1 MIFISLFGGVLLL
14 LYGIKLLNDGLQ
26 NAAGSK
32 IRSLLRSL
40 TSNRLTAVGGG
51 AFITG
56 LIQSSS
62 ATSVMLVGFVSA
74 GLMSFR
80 QTLAVMLGADI
91 GATLTVQ
98 LIAFHVYDYA
108 VLIIG
113 IGLAFVLYSKKTITR
128 NVGEGILGFGFVF
141 LSLKIMTDAIT
152 PLQENEL
159 FRLVFV
165 ALTDTPALGIALS
178 ALLTGLIHSSA
189 ATMGIALVLAKSGLI
204 PLKTALY
211 IIFGANI
218 GTCATALIASLR
230 SPVEARRVAWA
241 HVLFKLFGVLLFLP
255 FVSPFQELVAAS
267 TSDLPRQIA
276 NANTLF
282 NVILAVCFLPFTGP
296 FARLILKVIP
306 EKEEEK
312 KFGPL
317 YLDDHVLGTPSLALG
332 QAARETLRASDI
344 VRGMLV
350 DSIKTF
356 KTDDTDAIAGI
367 KNQDNLIDLL
377 DRHIRLY
384 ISRLSSSHLTESQSR
399 RAMTVL
405 EASRNLESIGDI
417 IDRNIMPLAM
427 KRISKGITFSREGI
441 EEITLFHKR
450 IIDNFDAAMSSF
462 AGNDRDLAD
471 RVIRNKEELGI
482 MEREL
487 VQAHLDRLRKGLRES
502 IETSHVHLDLI
513 GNLARINSLITHII
527 YPIAEEKRAKGRED
541 MGIDQ

>member
-40 TSNRLTAVGGG
+40 TSNRLAAVGGG

-80 QTLAVMLGADI
+80 QTLAVILGADI

-98 LIAFHVYDYA
+98 LIAFHIYDYA

-113 IGLAFVLYSKKTITR
+113 IGLAFVLFSKKIITR
-128 NVGEGILGFGFVF
+128 NIGEGILGFGFVF
-141 LSLKIMTDAIT
+141 LSLKIMTDAMT
-152 PLQENEL
+152 PLQDNEL

-165 ALTDTPALGIALS
+165 ALTDTPTLGIALS
-178 ALLTGLIHSSA
+178 AFLTGLIHSSA

-255 FVSPFQELVAAS
+255 FVVPFQDLVAAS
-267 TSDLPRQIA
+267 TTDLPRQIA

-282 NVILAVCFLPFTGP
+282 NVIMAVCFLPFTGM
-296 FARLILKVIP
+296 FAQLIMKVIP

-332 QAARETLRASDI
+332 QATRETLRESDI

-350 DSIKTF
+350 DSIKSF
-356 KTDDTDAIAGI
+356 DTDDTETIAGI
-367 KNQDNLIDLL
+367 KNQDNLVDLL

-405 EASRNLESIGDI
+405 EASRNLESVGDI
-417 IDRNIMPLAM
+417 IDRNIMPLAV
-427 KRISKGITFSREGI
+427 KRISKGITFSREGH
-441 EEITLFHKR
+441 EEITLFHKK
-450 IIDNFDAAMSSF
+450 IIDSFDAAMSSF

-471 RVIRNKEELGI
+471 RVLRNKEELSA

-541 MGIDQ
+541 MGIDR

>member
-1 MIFISLFGGVLLL
+1 
-14 LYGIKLLNDGLQ
+14 
-26 NAAGSK
+26 
-32 IRSLLRSL
+32 
-40 TSNRLTAVGGG
+40 
-51 AFITG
+51 
-56 LIQSSS
+56 
-62 ATSVMLVGFVSA
+62 
-74 GLMSFR
+74 
-80 QTLAVMLGADI
+80 
-91 GATLTVQ
+91 
-98 LIAFHVYDYA
+98 
-108 VLIIG
+108 
-113 IGLAFVLYSKKTITR
+113 
-128 NVGEGILGFGFVF
+128 
-141 LSLKIMTDAIT
+141 
-152 PLQENEL
+152 
-159 FRLVFV
+159 
-165 ALTDTPALGIALS
+165 
-178 ALLTGLIHSSA
+178 
-189 ATMGIALVLAKSGLI
+189 
-204 PLKTALY
+204 
-211 IIFGANI
+211 
-218 GTCATALIASLR
+218 
-230 SPVEARRVAWA
+230 
-241 HVLFKLFGVLLFLP
+241 
-255 FVSPFQELVAAS
+255 
-267 TSDLPRQIA
+267 
-276 NANTLF
+276 
-282 NVILAVCFLPFTGP
+282 
-296 FARLILKVIP
+296 LKVIP